1 MVYITLFL
9 SCQKGDDGYYMEHF
23 GRPPGHN
30 IMSMEEMLS
39 MERGKTETR
48 LYSKDEDA
56 DAKIRKL
63 IAQATTELANL
74 PEKVD
79 IRDTE
84 QVKSIVK
91 AYMLSCYEAG
101 SVPSKTGVCRS
112 MGLSRQAIDAFM
124 NKHVNHPS
132 AEFLRV
138 VFDSLAEIL
147 SSAALTNS
155 TNMVLSIFL
164 LKSIFGYKESVVIE
178 TPANDTILNEEVDA
192 EAIARKYGYLPE
204 E

>member
-1 MVYITLFL
+1 
-9 SCQKGDDGYYMEHF
+9 MEHF

-30 IMSMEEMLS
+30 IMSLEEMLS
-39 MERGKTETR
+39 MEREKTETR

-101 SVPSKTGVCRS
+101 SVPSKTGTCRA

-124 NKHVNHPS
+124 SKNINHPS
-132 AEFLRV
+132 TEFLRV

-178 TPANDTILNEEVDA
+178 TPATNITPWEELSPD
-192 EAIARKYGYLPE
+192 AIAMKYAYLPE